1 MSEYERHAHRVQT
14 AIAARMGLDPENNDT
29 KPKHLRVGIDMSKSD
44 MCGLARLLIA
54 KGVFTE
60 SEYIAAITQAAA
72 DEADMHERELQS
84 ILSNRNV
91 RTL

>member
-29 KPKHLRVGIDMSKSD
+29 KPKHLRVRLDR
-44 MCGLARLLIA
+44 LARLLIA